1 MPQKKDKGKAK
12 ADAPPKEIT
21 EKDLQK
27 LASSIDKI
35 AGKVQARQEKALAK
49 GEAPKEKKVDPVK
62 EAEMRKKVEQ
72 MLQALSTMEQTGA
85 IKASGQ
91 KDMGSHQFWNTQ
103 PVPQYGENITEEG
116 PIEPSV
122 PRDQVRQ
129 EPYALPKEFEWC
141 EVDITN
147 EKEITEL
154 YQLLTLNY
162 VEDDDAQFRFDY
174 SAPFLKWALQPPGW
188 KKSWHVGVRVS
199 SNKKLV
205 AFISGTP
212 AAVRSHKTVHHLTEI
227 NYLCVHKKL
236 RSKRLAPV
244 LIKEV
249 TRRSHLEGV
258 FQAVYT
264 AGTVLP
270 KPVATCRYYHRSLNP
285 KKLVECNF
293 SRVPRGSTMAAM
305 VKKFKVAEEFS
316 TPGLREMKAED
327 APQVKELANKYLSKF
342 DVAPVFET
350 DDDVCHWLLPTKD
363 VVWSYVVEDPKT
375 HKITDFF
382 SFYTLPSSV
391 IGNAKHSS
399 LNAAY
404 MFYYA
409 VEVPEK
415 EAADSYDNT
424 RYTKQRLTEL
434 MRDALVAAK
443 KVSEYSL
450 TANFDVFNALSLMDN
465 SMFIDDLKFG
475 PGDGY
480 LNYYL
485 YNWRCRE
492 IKPHKVGLVML

>member
-1 MPQKKDKGKAK
+1 MSQKRDKGKAK

-27 LASSIDKI
+27 LAGSIDKI

-49 GEAPKEKKVDPVK
+49 GEAPKEKKVDPAK

-85 IKASGQ
+85 IKASGH

-129 EPYALPKEFEWC
+129 EPYPLPKEFEWC
-141 EVDITN
+141 EVDITD

-188 KKSWHVGVRVS
+188 KKFWHVGVRVS

-244 LIKEV
+244 LIKEI

-258 FQAVYT
+258 FQAAYT

-293 SRVPRGSTMAAM
+293 SRVPRGSTLSAM
-305 VKKFKVAEEFS
+305 VKKFKVAEQFS

-327 APQVKELANKYLSKF
+327 APQVLELANKYLSKF

-350 DDDVCHWLLPTKD
+350 NEDVCHWLLPTKD

-391 IGNAKHSS
+391 IGNPKHNS

-415 EAADSYDNT
+415 EVTDSYDSA
-424 RYTKQRLTEL
+424 RYTKQRLNEL
-434 MRDALVAAK
+434 MREALVAAK
-443 KVSEYSL
+443 Q
-450 TANFDVFNALSLMDN
+450 ANFDVFNALNLMDN

-485 YNWRCRE
+485 YNWKCRE
-492 IKPHKVGLVML
+492 VKPHKVGLVML